1 MTLRKSVLGLAMVCA
16 LFFSAFAAANASA
29 AGTTQFTC
37 VKGATPLNFHDADC
51 SEKTGTLEYGHVSVG
66 TEATPTTAT
75 STTSQVLT
83 GTLAGVKVKITCTTL
98 SGTGTATNFAGP
110 PMDVKGTG
118 IVLKYT
124 GCTVTEP
131 AGKSCVIPGGTI
143 TTNTLTSTTSL
154 TSSPKG
160 VVFSPP
166 ASGEFVKIKIEKCTV
181 AALNGEFP
189 VKGTETAIP
198 RGAFLD
204 TTSTSGTLTFGG
216 NPATLV
222 GSSTLKNTTSE
233 TPLALTETAT

>member
-1 MTLRKSVLGLAMVCA
+1 MTLRKSMLGLTMVCA
-16 LFFSAFAAANASA
+16 LLLSAFAAANASA
-29 AGTTQFTC
+29 EGTTQFTC
-37 VKGATPLNFHDADC
+37 VSGGTQFSDPDC
-51 SEKTGTLEYGHVSVG
+51 TTAGTGFGHVTAGTGGTPWDAVG
-66 TEATPTTAT
+66 TSAAG
-75 STTSQVLT
+75 QVLT
-83 GTLAGVKVKITCTTL
+83 GTLAGVKVKLTCTGLT
-98 SGTGTATNFAGP
+98 GTGTTTNTEGP

-154 TSSPKG
+154 TSTPKG
-160 VVFSPP
+160 FVFSPP

-198 RGAFLD
+198 KGAFLE
-204 TTSTSGTLTFGG
+204 TTATSGTLTFGG

-222 GSSTLKNTTSE
+222 GTSTVTNSVSKTPLTVTPTTS
-233 TPLALTETAT
+233 